1 MQELLIKGRQYFLE
15 TLEELLQGYAE
26 QYKDCGFEQMIT
38 DAFSESGI
46 RLYEDTSLDDLNTL
60 FYEDINEKLQQ
71 GNVYSLN
78 NLGIQICIEFLE
90 NTIDLAEAYELL
102 NKYPNDV
109 FFKKEVIMK

>member
-1 MQELLIKGRQYFLE
+1 MQELFIKGRQYFLE

-38 DAFSESGI
+38 DSFSESGI
-46 RLYEDTSLDDLNTL
+46 RLYEEISLDDLNTL

-78 NLGIQICIEFLE
+78 DLGIQICIEFLE

-102 NKYPNDV
+102 KKFPNAFIFEKV
-109 FFKKEVIMK
+109 VQ